1 MRNTNVC
8 FIHGRIGKDPEVR
21 FLPSGTPQAKFSLCS
36 NDDYFDRKANSWV
49 EVAEWHDCVVV
60 GDYAEKV
67 AEKYQKGDLVN
78 ITCRVKP
85 RTYVG
90 RDQQR
95 CKVVEMYVQSIELI
109 AKKGELV
116 RQQSNGQAGSR
127 GPGQHQGSTEQFRDE
142 GQGYA
147 GGYGDDD
154 RGPAF

>member
-21 FLPSGTPQAKFSLCS
+21 FLPSGTPVAKFSLCS
-36 NDDYFDRKANSWV
+36 NDDYFDKKAGRWV

-67 AEKYQKGDLVN
+67 AEKYHSGDLVN

-85 RTYVG
+85 RTYEKNG
-90 RDQQR
+90 QK
-95 CKVVEMYVQSIELI
+95 CKVVEMYVQSMELI

-116 RQQSNGQAGSR
+116 RQQSNGHAGSR
-127 GPGQHQGSTEQFRDE
+127 GNGQSQGGNEQSRDE
-142 GQGYA
+142 GPAYA
-147 GGYGDDD
+147 GGYGDEDG
-154 RGPAF
+154 GPAF